1 MLPILYEVVMKIKVM
16 TFNIQHGR
24 NHNLPGN
31 VIDLPLMA
39 KTVREQNADIVGF
52 NEIRNGINPDHASG
66 FSRQAD
72 YFAEALGGECRF
84 AKAISLGTGTDKA
97 FDYGNAIFSRIKMT
111 GFQKIMIPDVTER
124 VAGEF
129 YETRCVIKTEYDIDG
144 KKLTVLNSHF
154 GLAHG
159 EQENAVETVLNI
171 AAETDGAIIL
181 MGDFNMT
188 PDNQVLQ
195 RLNERFVD
203 VHAMLGKAEP
213 TFPSDSPEIR
223 IDYVFARGIK
233 AVSAETVK
241 TVASD
246 HYPITAEFLI

>member
-1 MLPILYEVVMKIKVM
+1 MKIKVM

-39 KTVREQNADIVGF
+39 ETVRAQNADIVGF
-52 NEIRNGINPDHASG
+52 NEIRNGISPDHTSG

-84 AKAISLGTGTDKA
+84 AKAISLGAGTDKA
-97 FDYGNAIFSRIKMT
+97 FDYGNAIFSRIGMT
-111 GFQKIMIPDVTER
+111 DFQKIMIPDVTER

-154 GLAHG
+154 GLAPG
-159 EQENAVETVLNI
+159 ERENAVETVLKI
-171 AAETDGAIIL
+171 AHETENPVIL

-188 PDNQVLQ
+188 PENPLVKM
-195 RLNERFVD
+195 LNEHFAD
-203 VHAMLGKAEP
+203 VHAMLGKDEL
-213 TFPSDSPEIR
+213 TFPSDKPDIR
-223 IDYVFARGIK
+223 IDYIFARGIK
-233 AVSAETVK
+233 AISAETVK